1 MSMALTSPQ
10 LGSRR
15 LTVVAV
21 GATAVKIAAAH
32 ANRKGPVLIQN
43 QGSSP
48 VFLGPATVAAA
59 GANVGYSLAA
69 GATYTDVPSGDE
81 LWGITASGT
90 CTVVL
95 VEAI

>member
-1 MSMALTSPQ
+1 MSMALTAPY

-21 GATAVKIAAAH
+21 GTTAVRIASAH
-32 ANRKGPVLIQN
+32 ANRKGPIQIQN
-43 QGSSP
+43 QGTTT
-48 VFLGPATVAAA
+48 VYLGPSTVAAA
-59 GANVGYSLAA
+59 GASVGYSLAA
-69 GATYTDVPSGDE
+69 GGTYTDVPSGDE

-90 CTVVL
+90 CNVVL

>member
-1 MSMALTSPQ
+1 MSMALTAPY

-21 GATAVKIAAAH
+21 GTTAVKIATAH
-32 ANRKGPVLIQN
+32 LNRKGPIQIQN
-43 QGSSP
+43 QGSGA
-48 VFLGPATVAAA
+48 VFLGASTVAAA
-59 GANVGYSLAA
+59 GASVGYSLAA

-81 LWGITASGT
+81 LWGITAGGT
-90 CTVVL
+90 CTVLL

>member
-1 MSMALTSPQ
+1 MSMALTAPQ

-21 GATAVKIAAAH
+21 GTTAVKIAVAH
-32 ANRKGPVLIQN
+32 PNRKGPILVQN
-43 QGSSP
+43 QGTTTIY
-48 VFLGPATVAAA
+48 LGPSTVAAA
-59 GANVGYSLAA
+59 GASVGYSLAA

-90 CTVVL
+90 CTVLL